1 MMIPTPEYSYLSE
14 RKSDES
20 YFDYF
25 IRLAENKDA
34 YRLRWEDIA
43 KLLNRQN
50 GHDYGESAYRKFY
63 NAFQAGR
70 DYESGKSSVR
80 VADRILCIS
89 DLHFPFCLPIGA
101 FEQYKHGA
109 DTLILNGD
117 LLDMQS
123 ISKFQKSYRISPLE
137 EMIGCRQ
144 YLIELIE
151 YISPKRVI
159 INKGNHELRF
169 GNYLA
174 KHLDNEMQELMPE
187 TALDLMVNDGF
198 HHYDKRT
205 HAKVWY
211 EPLTKVFEGQIDVS
225 YTGEWWCKYGKTI
238 FAHPIAYSS
247 GMLKTTEKAANYFY
261 RVTSDFDTVVL
272 AHTHKLG
279 MYVQGGVTLYEQGAC
294 CDTTKLCYADGGLTL
309 PQQQGFLYLCQD
321 SEGAIVFDQ
330 TKLVSC

>member
-1 MMIPTPEYSYLSE
+1 MSFVPTYGLQAE
-14 RKSDES
+14 RCNNET

-25 IRLAENKDA
+25 IRLAEHKDE
-34 YRLRWEDIA
+34 YKLRWEDIA

-50 GHDYGESAYRKFY
+50 GNDYGESAYRKFY
-63 NAFQAGR
+63 TAFQAGR
-70 DYESGKSSVR
+70 NYEADKNGYR

-89 DLHFPFCLPIGA
+89 DLHYPFHLPVST
-101 FEQYKHGA
+101 FKQYRNV

-123 ISKFQKSYRISPLE
+123 ISKFQRSYRISPLE

-144 YLIELIE
+144 HLIELIE
-151 YISPKRVI
+151 FISPKRVI

-187 TALDLMVNDGF
+187 TALDLMINDGF
-198 HHYDKRT
+198 YHYDKRT

-211 EPLTKVFEGQIDVS
+211 EPLTKVFDGRIDVS

-238 FAHPIAYSS
+238 FAHPLAYSS

-279 MYVQGGVTLYEQGAC
+279 MYVQGDVTLYEQGAC
-294 CDTTKLCYADGGLTL
+294 CDTGKLCYADGGLTL

-321 SEGAIVFDQ
+321 TEGALVFDQ

>member
-1 MMIPTPEYSYLSE
+1 MVMTSEYGFLSE
-14 RKSDES
+14 RKSGES

-25 IRLAENKDA
+25 IRLAENKDS
-34 YRLRWEDIA
+34 YHLRWEDIA

-50 GHDYGESAYRKFY
+50 GNDYGESAYRKFY
-63 NAFQAGR
+63 SAFQAGR
-70 DYESGKSSVR
+70 DYESGKSTIR

-89 DLHFPFCLPIGA
+89 DLHFPFCLPVST
-101 FEQYKHGA
+101 FEQYRHV

-144 YLIELIE
+144 YLIDLIE
-151 YISPKRVI
+151 FIAPKRVI

-205 HAKVWY
+205 HTKVWY
-211 EPLTKVFEGQIDVS
+211 TPLTEVFDGRVDVK

-238 FAHPIAYSS
+238 FAHPLAYSS

-279 MYVQGGVTLYEQGAC
+279 MYVQGDVTLYEQGAC
-294 CDTTKLCYADGGLTL
+294 CDTGKLCYADGGLTL

-321 SEGAIVFDQ
+321 AEGALVFDQ